1 MQTKQRYYLAEL
13 SSRILLD
20 KMEPE
25 DRHYLA
31 SCIYAISLGQDA
43 NKIFKAMRSRGS
55 SDKRMASTARI
66 KSAITH
72 MAALMRPSYQSESD
86 FSKLIPSGMGLS
98 KKEALYRTAES
109 FGIDEYSLERYWNE
123 AKKNEPELLQPL
135 VRLGDFLPK

>member
-20 KMEPE
+20 KMEPQ

-31 SCIYAISLGQDA
+31 SCIYLISKGQDA
-43 NKIFKAMRSRGS
+43 NKIFKTGTSRGS
-55 SDKRMASTARI
+55 SDKRMALTARI

-98 KKEALYRTAES
+98 KREALNRTAES
-109 FGIDEYSLERYWNE
+109 FGVDEYSLERYWND
-123 AKKNEPELLQPL
+123 AKKNKLELLQPL
-135 VRLGDFLPK
+135 VRLGNFLPK